1 MKNSYIYKTPIGK
14 IKISDN
20 GKRVIQITTKLD
32 FEKEDNIGETDL
44 IKKAYNQLTEY
55 FDGKR
60 DKFDLPLEFI
70 ATEFQIKVWKALLTI
85 PYGETRSYKQIAE
98 QVGCPKGARA
108 VGMANNKNEIMIVV
122 PCHRV
127 IGSTGKLIGYAGGLD
142 TKETL
147 LKLERNNIDKN

>member
-20 GKRVIQITTKLD
+20 GKAIIEITTKLE
-32 FEKEDNIGETDL
+32 FEKESSIKETQL
-44 IKKAYNQLTEY
+44 IKKAYNQLEEY
-55 FDGKR
+55 FAGKR
-60 DKFDLPLEFI
+60 KEFDLPLEFTG
-70 ATEFQIKVWKALLTI
+70 TEFQVKVWNALLTI

-98 QVGCPKGARA
+98 QIKCPKGARA

-127 IGSTGKLIGYAGGLD
+127 IGYAGKLVGYAGGLGV
-142 TKETL
+142 KEAL
-147 LKLERNNIDKN
+147 LKLEKN

>member
-20 GKRVIQITTKLD
+20 GKSIIQITTKLD
-32 FEKEDNIGETDL
+32 FEKEDNIKETDL
-44 IKKAYNQLTEY
+44 IKRAYNQLTEY

-60 DKFDLPLEFI
+60 NKFDLPLEFI
-70 ATEFQIKVWKALLTI
+70 GTEFQIKVWKALLTI

-108 VGMANNKNEIMIVV
+108 VGMANNKNEIMIAI

-142 TKETL
+142 TKEAL
-147 LKLERNNIDKN
+147 LKLERNNIDQN